1 MKTYESNLRIHSI
14 FLIMISINLFCC
26 YSLNDW
32 EKLNEKSLPEKEEF
46 YSSFNLVSN
55 TDSY

>member
-1 MKTYESNLRIHSI
+1 
-14 FLIMISINLFCC
+14 MISINLFCC

-55 TDSY
+55 TDSD